1 MGNGKESSITIYEKA
16 PSLYYSETQSPQGTM
31 QRGYNGVAGWVKS
44 PRFER
49 KIEGDD
55 LQDLKLSSDFYAP
68 LNFGKNY
75 SGLKLADIQIIDKD
89 TVYAVEGS
97 YSKYRR
103 FKFFFDVK
111 SGLLVRQIQFN
122 QTLFGDLQIQT
133 DYKNYRSV
141 NGVLFPFKLDVA
153 DNEHIQQFK
162 FSNITPNVTI
172 DEKIFDT
179 AGK

>member
-1 MGNGKESSITIYEKA
+1 
-16 PSLYYSETQSPQGTM
+16 
-31 QRGYNGVAGWVKS
+31 
-44 PRFER
+44 
-49 KIEGDD
+49 
-55 LQDLKLSSDFYAP
+55 
-68 LNFGKNY
+68 
-75 SGLKLADIQIIDKD
+75 
-89 TVYAVEGS
+89 VEGS

-111 SGLLVRQIQFN
+111 LGLLVRQIQFN

-141 NGVLFPFKLDVA
+141 NGVLFPFELDVA